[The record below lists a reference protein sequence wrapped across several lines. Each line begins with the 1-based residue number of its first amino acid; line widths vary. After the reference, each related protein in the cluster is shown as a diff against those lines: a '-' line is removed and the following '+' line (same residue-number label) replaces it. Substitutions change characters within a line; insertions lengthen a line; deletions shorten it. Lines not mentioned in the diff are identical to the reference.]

1 MRAVSFFLQTPSML
15 CTVVCGEVKTQLSD
29 GCNRSV
35 HALRE
40 TENGGFLGEKM
51 LFIFS
56 QRVRG

>member
-1 MRAVSFFLQTPSML
+1 ML
-15 CTVVCGEVKTQLSD
+15 CTVVCGEGKTQLSD